1 MKEKN
6 NKTYKDLFISDC
18 QLMFGDCLERMKE
31 IPDGSIDMILCD
43 LPYGVL
49 NKSNPSAKWD
59 SIIPFEP
66 LWEQYKRITKPNAAI
81 VLFSQG
87 MFTAKL
93 MMSNSKWW
101 RYNLVWDKVLKNGFL
116 NANRQPLRQ
125 HEDICIFGG
134 RSVIYHPQM
143 EKCEPRQ
150 KNHRRH
156 RKGEDKLSG
165 EPTNR
170 CYGKF
175 GDVPDMITD
184 EKYPTSIIKFPKQH
198 INGKSYHPTE
208 KPVALFEYLIKTY
221 TNEGETVLDNTMGS
235 GSTGVAC
242 VNTNRKFIG
251 IELNEKYYDISCK
264 RIEEAIREKEQ
275 DLFK

>member
-1 MKEKN
+1 ME
-6 NKTYKDLFISDC
+6 DLKLDDC

-59 SIIPFEP
+59 SMIPFEP
-66 LWEQYKRITKPNAAI
+66 LWKQYKRITKPNAAI

-93 MMSNSKWW
+93 MMSNPKWW
-101 RYNLVWDKVLKNGFL
+101 RYNLIWDKVLKNGFL

-125 HEDICIFGG
+125 HEDICVFSSGQT
-134 RSVIYHPQM
+134 IYNPQM
-143 EKCEPRQ
+143 VKCEPRQ

-156 RKGEDKLSG
+156 RSGEDKLNG
-165 EPTNR
+165 ELTNR

-184 EKYPTSIIKFPKQH
+184 EKYPTSIISVPKQH

-208 KPVALFEYLIKTY
+208 KPVALLEYLINTY
-221 TNEGETVLDNTMGS
+221 SNEGDLVLDNTMGS
-235 GSTGVAC
+235 GKRRLSLHRHCWKPMAWIMTKSSIRWVMIRSRWQRNKSKSTTSLSVRC
-242 VNTNRKFIG
+242 
-251 IELNEKYYDISCK
+251 S
-264 RIEEAIREKEQ
+264 
-275 DLFK
+275 

>member
-1 MKEKN
+1 M
-6 NKTYKDLFISDC
+6 NKDINIGDC

-31 IPDGSIDMILCD
+31 IGDKSIDMILCD

-87 MFTAKL
+87 MFTANL
-93 MMSNSKWW
+93 MMSNPKWW
-101 RYNLVWDKVLKNGFL
+101 RYNLIWDKVLKNGFL

-125 HEDICIFGG
+125 HEDICVFSSGQT
-134 RSVIYHPQM
+134 IYNPQM
-143 EKCEPRQ
+143 VKCEPRQ

-156 RKGEDKLSG
+156 RSGEDKLNG
-165 EPTNR
+165 ELTNR

-184 EKYPTSIIKFPKQH
+184 EKYPTSIISVPKQH

-208 KPVALFEYLIKTY
+208 KPVALLEYLIKTY
-221 TNEGETVLDNTMGS
+221 SNENDVVLDNTCGS
-235 GSTGVAC
+235 GSCGVAS
-242 VNTNRKFIG
+242 VNTNRRFIG
-251 IELNEKYYDISCK
+251 IEKDDNYFEIAQK
-264 RIEEAIREKEQ
+264 RIGEAIKQ
-275 DLFK
+275 KQQTLFNGTD